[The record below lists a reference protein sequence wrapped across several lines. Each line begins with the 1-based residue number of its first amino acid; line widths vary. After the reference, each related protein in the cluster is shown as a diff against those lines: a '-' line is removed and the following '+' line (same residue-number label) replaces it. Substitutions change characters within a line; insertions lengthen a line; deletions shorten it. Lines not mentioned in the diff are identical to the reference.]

1 MDEDTRKTLSG
12 ITFLAGPDGRRSSLV
27 AGREIFATALAAVS
41 AQAAGAAR
49 AERDWRKGYM
59 PHVRRAVELGLA
71 DAASAHSIAQAGLT
85 ALHAN
90 FECIRDG
97 EALPLQTAMA
107 RPSAIAFDT
116 VTITGS
122 GNARP
127 ELAVPY
133 RGERLAGDALRRQL
147 ENWTAAG
154 VVEPTFAAAIGEVID
169 HPDWLDLSDW
179 HVAVMGAGAEL
190 GPLPTLVNWRANLA
204 VIDLP
209 GTPAWGRIIATARAG
224 NGRVL
229 LPMHEPLASDDPT
242 LAFKA
247 GADLLHETPEIRDWL
262 AALPGPLVVGNYAY
276 LDGEA
281 HVRVSLAM
289 DAIVASLLER
299 RQDAVPAWLLSPTDV
314 FAVPAEDAEHAMQAW
329 RERGGIRHLQAPL
342 RLLGGKRFFAPNVER
357 LVDCGGAPA
366 GIVDALVAQQGP
378 NYALA
383 KRLQAWR
390 AAVAHKAGRHV
401 SVNVAPATRTRSVV
415 KNKALAAAYGG
426 ASHFGVEV
434 FEPDTANALMAALLV
449 YDLRHGGGA
458 AAHPARLFMDN
469 AVHGG
474 LWRIP
479 YLPRS
484 ALPFAA
490 VLGFF

>member
-1 MDEDTRKTLSG
+1 MDENTRKTLSG
-12 ITFLAGPDGRRSSLV
+12 ITFPADADGRHSSLA
-27 AGREIFATALAAVS
+27 AGREMFAAALAAVS
-41 AQAAGAAR
+41 PQAAEAAR
-49 AERDWRKGYM
+49 AERNWRGGYM

-71 DAASAHSIAQAGLT
+71 DPASASAIAQAGLA

-90 FECIRDG
+90 FEYLHGG
-97 EALPLQTAMA
+97 EALPLQAAMA
-107 RPSAIAFDT
+107 RPGGIAFET
-116 VTITGS
+116 VTIAGR
-122 GNARP
+122 GEQKP

-147 ENWTAAG
+147 AAWATAG
-154 VVEPTFAAAIGEVID
+154 VVEPSFAAAVGEVIAR
-169 HPDWLDLSDW
+169 PDWLDLSDW

-229 LPMHEPLASDDPT
+229 LPMHEPLSPDDPT

-247 GADLLHETPEIRDWL
+247 GADLLHETVEIRDWL
-262 AALPGPLVVGNYAY
+262 AALPGPLVVGSYAY

-289 DAIVASLLER
+289 DAIVASLLEWR
-299 RQDAVPAWLLSPTDV
+299 PDAVPAWLLSPTDV
-314 FAVPAEDAEHAMQAW
+314 FAVPAEDAEASMEAW
-329 RERGGIRHLQAPL
+329 RSRGAIRLLQTPL
-342 RLLGGKRFFAPNVER
+342 RLLSGNRYFVPNIER
-357 LVDCGGAPA
+357 LVDCGGVQA
-366 GIVDALVAQQGP
+366 GIVDALVAQQGA

-390 AAVAHKAGRHV
+390 AAAAHMAGRRV
-401 SVNVAPATRTRSVV
+401 SANVAPATRTRSVV

-426 ASHFGVEV
+426 ANHFGVEV

-449 YDLRHGGGA
+449 YDLRQGGSTP
-458 AAHPARLFMDN
+458 AHPARLFMDN

-490 VLGFF
+490 VLGLF